1 MPPARSTVPPRS
13 SRRCAR
19 AVAVLADDARATKR
33 VDADASQRLAELQAC
48 GLRLGR
54 VLGVADGKME
64 ALRGLCAAASLK

>member
-1 MPPARSTVPPRS
+1 MGS
-13 SRRCAR
+13 S
-19 AVAVLADDARATKR
+19 ADYSKVGEMYVKTTPTNEGISSL
-33 VDADASQRLAELQAC
+33 SQRLAELQAC